1 MMRHRDAWAEEN
13 RAPSQAAWQQEQK
26 EAMENNEN
34 NNETAAASEGEV
46 LVVVSKV
53 KKYIK
58 DRAGMNTSDS
68 VAAVLSNRLRQL
80 CDQAIE
86 EAKNSGRKTV
96 MDRDVK

>member
-58 DRAGMNTSDS
+58 DR
-68 VAAVLSNRLRQL
+68 VRQL

>member
-13 RAPSQAAWQQEQK
+13 HAPSQAAWQQEQK

-34 NNETAAASEGEV
+34 NNESAAAEGEV

-53 KKYIK
+53 KKYIR
-58 DRAGMNTSDS
+58 DRAGMNTSDG
-68 VAAVLSNRLRQL
+68 VAAVLSNRVRQL
-80 CDQAIE
+80 CDEAVA
-86 EAKNSGRKTV
+86 EAKNAGRKTV

>member
-13 RAPSQAAWQQEQK
+13 HAPSQAAWQEEQK
-26 EAMENNEN
+26 EAMENNDN
-34 NNETAAASEGEV
+34 SNQTGGASEGEV

-68 VAAVLSNRLRQL
+68 VSSVLSARVRQL

-96 MDRDVK
+96 MDRDIK